1 MRFGGHETFTVREGW
16 LSKGIRLVAS
26 DSAKLAD
33 EFASDYLGVGRNMA
47 KSIRH
52 WLVATG
58 LAIPMK
64 AGGRKILGYELTEL
78 GKVVHDNDPYF
89 VHEGTWWALHTKLV
103 NTPEHALTWHW
114 FFNHFNMARFEK
126 AVAVE
131 NLRNFMHFR
140 NERPTTPRTLERD
153 VGCMLA
159 SYAKSIPKER
169 KDPEDTSDSP
179 FTELGLL
186 RYYKESGAYALDRD
200 FRPIAPELL
209 CFALTAWLTKEEI
222 RESPLSVPLLDAA
235 REPFSPGRVFA
246 LTNEALFEL
255 AQQADGVLPDEQFRI
270 VGLAGERRIQLT
282 ALPVAVWLEDYY
294 KRLASEECN
303 VA

>member
-1 MRFGGHETFTVREGW
+1 
-16 LSKGIRLVAS
+16 
-26 DSAKLAD
+26 
-33 EFASDYLGVGRNMA
+33 MA

-58 LAIPMK
+58 LAFPVK
-64 AGGRKILGYELTEL
+64 SETRKIIGYEMTAL
-78 GKVVHDNDPYF
+78 GSVIQEYDPYF
-89 VHEGTWWALHTKLV
+89 VHEGTWWTLHTQLV

-131 NLRNFMHFR
+131 NLRNFMHLR

-159 SYAKSIPKER
+159 SYAQSIPKER

-186 RYYKESGAYALDRD
+186 RYYKESGAYAVDRD

-209 CFALTAWLTKEEI
+209 CFALTAWLTKGELQ
-222 RESPLSVPLLDAA
+222 ESTLSVPLLDAA

-255 AQQADGVLPDEQFRI
+255 AQQADAVLPDEQFRI
-270 VGLAGERRIQLT
+270 IGLAGERRMQLP
-282 ALPVAVWLEDYY
+282 ALPVAMWLEDYY
-294 KRLASEECN
+294 KRLASEERN
-303 VA
+303 AA